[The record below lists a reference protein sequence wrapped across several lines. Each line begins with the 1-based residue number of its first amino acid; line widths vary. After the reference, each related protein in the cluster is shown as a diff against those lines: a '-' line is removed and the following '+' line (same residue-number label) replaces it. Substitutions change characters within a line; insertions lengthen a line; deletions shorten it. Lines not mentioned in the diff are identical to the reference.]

1 MLRVDL
7 INSDAYVDSY
17 CECLIRS
24 GKKITTMRSDMSAFI
39 KQLRDELKETNFVT
53 NTHPGINQLN
63 MTHKQHLTTIAEF
76 MGWEYYNFYSFFYK
90 RNEQGL
96 HIKRLDADSFDTMRM
111 VLDKFKDVDINPANS
126 DDYSTHKKI
135 CYDII
140 QILGWG
146 TPSDCAARRAEAI
159 EWWKSVK

>member
-39 KQLRDELKETNFVT
+39 KQLRDELKETSFVT

-63 MTHKQHLTTIAEF
+63 MTHEQHLTTIAEF

-96 HIKRLDADSFDTMRM
+96 HIKRLDVDSFDTMRM
-111 VLDKFKDVDINPANS
+111 VFDEWRNRCKHLADCDFRKYVELLQNIERALCS
-126 DDYSTHKKI
+126 
-135 CYDII
+135 
-140 QILGWG
+140 G
-146 TPSDCAARRAEAI
+146 TPSDCAARLAEAI